1 MLIRILKTTCIATI
15 LAVLTFVCSIGLR
28 IAFAENLDMLSTD
41 TITNVDN
48 IFGPDDF
55 FDIPITFVIGKQTVD
70 IPLMS
75 FLKRNK
81 DGHLVYPKENEDFGL
96 ELKKIY
102 PIAGFIN
109 RYALDAKVYLDENNK
124 LAISEE
130 KVGTRIN
137 MEKLE
142 DDVRNA
148 INNYDTSTIPVEYE
162 LVPPRVK
169 KVDLEK
175 YLPNL
180 NDIIAQKI
188 ILQTLSGEAGNAISE
203 KYTFDMKSHFDALDM
218 DFTTYLDFRDKRV
231 PVSMITEDPL
241 AGTVLKKDWVLG
253 LNMQKIDDYI
263 KENLASKLEIPAE
276 NVTINME
283 MPEDKDDENWIYNSK
298 ITFDGSAQNG
308 IIVDRDALIDG
319 MLQAL
324 NNEDKTVKIPLKE
337 VKAEVFAPQELKDR
351 GITELFSV
359 GYSNFSGSSWKRVH
373 NIKTGINRFNGV
385 IMPKDTVFSFNNQ
398 LGPVDGS
405 TGYLEELVIKGDK
418 TEPDFGGGLCQVSS
432 TFFRAGLFGGLDIAE
447 RKAHSYAV
455 SYYARP
461 GGHGLDCT
469 IYPGVSDCKILND
482 SPGDILIQAYID
494 GNDAYF
500 KFYGTQDGR
509 TVGLDGPYYSNQAA
523 APPDKTIYDPNLPED
538 YYEEKEHPH
547 NGFDATWYRTVV
559 NAFGEETKQT
569 FISRYQARP
578 KVILRGGEATSETN
592 AE

>member
-1 MLIRILKTTCIATI
+1 MLTRILKTISIAAI
-15 LAVLTFVCSIGLR
+15 LAVLTFGGSIGLR
-28 IAFAENLDMLSTD
+28 IAFAEDAVSD
-41 TITNVDN
+41 AAN
-48 IFGPDDF
+48 IIGPFEF
-55 FDIPITFVIGKQTVD
+55 FDIPVTFVIGEEPID

-75 FLKRNK
+75 FLKRNA
-81 DGHLVYPKENEDFGL
+81 DGNLVYPKENEDFEL

-102 PIAGFIN
+102 SIAGFIN
-109 RYALDAKVYLDENNK
+109 RYAIDAKVYLDDHDK

-130 KVGTRIN
+130 KVGTRID
-137 MEKLE
+137 MTKLE
-142 DDVRNA
+142 TDVRSA
-148 INNYDTSTIPVEYE
+148 ITNYDISAITVEYE
-162 LVPPRVK
+162 LVPPRTAK
-169 KVDLEK
+169 ADLEI
-175 YLPNL
+175 YLPSL

-188 ILQTLSGEAGNAISE
+188 ILKTLSGEAGNAISE

-218 DFTTYLDFRDKRV
+218 NFTTYLDFRGKRI

-241 AGTVLKKDWVLG
+241 AGTVLKTDWVLG

-263 KENLASKLEIPAE
+263 KENLASELEVPTE

-283 MPEDKDDENWIYNSK
+283 MPENKDDENWIYNAK

-308 IIVDRDALIDG
+308 IVVDREALIGD
-319 MLQAL
+319 MLRAL
-324 NNEDKTVKIPLKE
+324 NSDDKSVKIRLKE

-373 NIKTGINRFNGV
+373 NIKTGIDRFNGV
-385 IMPKDTVFSFNNQ
+385 IMPKDEVFSFNTR
-398 LGPVDGS
+398 LGPVDGGA
-405 TGYLEELVIKGDK
+405 GYLEELVIKGDK

-469 IYPGVSDCKILND
+469 IYPGVADCKILND
-482 SPGDILIQAYID
+482 SPGDLLIQAYID

-509 TVGLDGPYYSNQAA
+509 TVGLDGPYYSNQAG
-523 APPDKTIYDPNLPED
+523 APPDKIIYDPNLPED

-547 NGFDATWYRTVV
+547 NGFDAVWYRTVV
-559 NAFGEETKQT
+559 NSLGEEIKQT

-578 KVILRGGEATSETN
+578 KVILRGGTKPTEESE
-592 AE
+592 